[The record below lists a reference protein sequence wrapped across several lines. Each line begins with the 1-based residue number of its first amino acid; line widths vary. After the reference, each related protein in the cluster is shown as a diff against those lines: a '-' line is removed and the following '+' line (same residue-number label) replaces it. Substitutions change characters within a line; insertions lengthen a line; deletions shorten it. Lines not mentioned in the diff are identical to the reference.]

1 MRRLF
6 ASGEWGRSDTP
17 PLNIAGR
24 ERKERIEAMDE
35 IKRAIAVAEVI
46 PFRFLV
52 LHVGVVG
59 EALR

>member
-1 MRRLF
+1 MRRSF
-6 ASGEWGRSDTP
+6 ASGEWGRWDTA

-35 IKRAIAVAEVI
+35 IKRAIAVAEVL

-52 LHVGVVG
+52 LHIGVPG
-59 EALR
+59 RRL